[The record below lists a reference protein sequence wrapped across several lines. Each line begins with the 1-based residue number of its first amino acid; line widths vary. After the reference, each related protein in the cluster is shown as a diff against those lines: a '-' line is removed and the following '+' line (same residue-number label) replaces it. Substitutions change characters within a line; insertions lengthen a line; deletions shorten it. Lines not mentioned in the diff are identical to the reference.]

1 MKKVLLM
8 ASGLL
13 FLFLNVQAQQKSV
26 DKVIAVLGSD
36 VILLS
41 ELNQQYVMYLN
52 SGNPVDEKV
61 KCYILQ
67 QMLVQHLLKQQ
78 ADIDSVMVDDKS
90 VDDELDRRMRY
101 QIQRA
106 GGQDKLEEF
115 LNKSVLQYKDELRP
129 DVKDQLQAN
138 KMQGTITEKVSVTPA
153 EVQKYYESYK
163 KDSLPDIP
171 AEYEEG
177 EIALQPQLTKEEK
190 QRFYDKLDAI
200 RLRVK
205 SGEDFGFLAKTYSE
219 DPGSATEGGDL
230 GFFDRTQMAKEFTA
244 WAFKLKPGE
253 LSPVFETDFGFHILQ
268 VVERRGEQV
277 HARHILI
284 RPQTTPG
291 SLTRTKMHADSIY
304 TNILDKKLSFS
315 TAASLY
321 SADKD
326 SKYNG
331 GMVLFSGNSA
341 RTTFIPADKLDPK
354 VFLVLDTM
362 KVGEIS
368 KPVPYTA
375 TDGKEGYKIIL
386 LKSKTP
392 PHKGNLDQDY
402 TKFKEKA
409 QQQKQDRVMSEWFEK
424 RRKNTYIRIDEDYA
438 TCPEL
443 KIWTKPEADKGMPG
457 VTIDSKI
464 PDVSQPTK
472 TKKAKKVKPAKTIPP
487 ATTTVEPLT
496 PTVPPAAPGATGN

>member
-8 ASGLL
+8 AGGLL
-13 FLFLNVQAQQKSV
+13 FLFLSVQAQQRKSV

-52 SGNPVDEKV
+52 SGNPVDEKI
-61 KCYILQ
+61 KCVILQ

-78 ADIDSVMVDDKS
+78 AEIDSVMVDDKQ
-90 VDDELDRRMRY
+90 VDDELDKRMRY

-106 GGQDKLEEF
+106 GGQDRLEEF

-138 KMQGTITEKVSVTPA
+138 KMQGTITEKVSITPS
-153 EVQKYYESYK
+153 EVQKYYDSYK

-171 AEYEEG
+171 AEYEVG
-177 EIALQPQLTKEEK
+177 EIVLQPELTKTEK
-190 QRFYDKLDAI
+190 QRFFDKLDAI

-219 DPGSATEGGDL
+219 DPGSAPEGGDL
-230 GFFDRTQMAKEFTA
+230 GFFDRTMMAKEFTA
-244 WAFKLKPGE
+244 YAFKLKPGE
-253 LSPVFETDFGFHILQ
+253 ISPVFETDFGFHILQ
-268 VVERRGEQV
+268 VIERRGEQV
-277 HARHILI
+277 HARHILV
-284 RPQTTPG
+284 RPQSTPQ
-291 SLTRTKMHADSIY
+291 SLERAKLHADSIY
-304 TNILDKKLSFS
+304 TNIQTKKVSFS

-321 SADKD
+321 SADKE

-331 GMVLFSGNSA
+331 GMMLYADNVTQ

-354 VFLVLDTM
+354 VFLVVDTM

-368 KPVPYTA
+368 KPVPFTSQ
-375 TDGKEGYKIIL
+375 DGKEGYRIVM
-386 LKSKTP
+386 LKSKVP

-402 TKFKEKA
+402 SKFKEKA
-409 QQQKQDRVMSEWFEK
+409 QQQKSDRVLSEWFEK
-424 RRKNTYIRIDEDYA
+424 RRLNTYIRIDDDYKQ
-438 TCPEL
+438 CDEL
-443 KIWTKPEADKGMPG
+443 KIWTKPVAGTE
-457 VTIDSKI
+457 
-464 PDVSQPTK
+464 TK
-472 TKKAKKVKPAKTIPP
+472 
-487 ATTTVEPLT
+487 
-496 PTVPPAAPGATGN
+496 

>member
-1 MKKVLLM
+1 MKKILLV

-13 FLFLNVQAQQKSV
+13 FLFLNVQSQTKSV

-52 SGNPVDEKV
+52 SGNPSDEKV

-78 ADIDSVMVDDKS
+78 ANIDSVMVDDKQ
-90 VDDELDRRMRY
+90 VDDELDKRMRY

-115 LNKSVLQYKDELRP
+115 LSRSVLQYKDELRP

-138 KMQGTITEKVSVTPA
+138 KMQGTITEKVSITPV
-153 EVQKYYESYK
+153 EVKKYYDSYK

-171 AEYEEG
+171 AEYEVG
-177 EIALQPQLTKEEK
+177 EIVINPELTKSEK
-190 QRFYDKLDAI
+190 QRFFDKLDAI

-219 DPGSATEGGDL
+219 DPGSAPEGGDL
-230 GFFDRTQMAKEFTA
+230 GFFDRTMMAKEFTA
-244 WAFKLKPGE
+244 YAFKLKPGE

-284 RPQTTPG
+284 RPQTTPQ
-291 SLTRTKMHADSIY
+291 SLDRAKLHADSVY
-304 TNILDKKLSFS
+304 NNVLANKLSFS
-315 TAASLY
+315 AAASLY
-321 SADKD
+321 SSNKE

-331 GMVLFSGNSA
+331 GMLLFADNVTA

-354 VFLVLDTM
+354 VFLVVDTM
-362 KVGEIS
+362 KVGEVS
-368 KPVPYTA
+368 RPVPFTGA
-375 TDGKEGYKIIL
+375 DGKEGYKIIL
-386 LKSKTP
+386 LKSKIP
-392 PHKGNLDQDY
+392 PHKGNLEQDY
-402 TKFKEKA
+402 AKFKEKA
-409 QQQKQDRVMSEWFEK
+409 QQQKMDRVMSEWFEK
-424 RRKNTYIRIDEDYA
+424 RRKNTYIRIDPAYTSCD
-438 TCPEL
+438 EL
-443 KIWTKPEADKGMPG
+443 KIWTKPMPAE
-457 VTIDSKI
+457 
-464 PDVSQPTK
+464 TK
-472 TKKAKKVKPAKTIPP
+472 
-487 ATTTVEPLT
+487 
-496 PTVPPAAPGATGN
+496 

>member
-1 MKKVLLM
+1 MKKILLM

-13 FLFLNVQAQQKSV
+13 FLFLNVQSQTKSV

-78 ADIDSVMVDDKS
+78 ANIDSVMVDDKQ
-90 VDDELDRRMRY
+90 VDDELDKRMRY

-115 LNKSVLQYKDELRP
+115 LNRSVLQYKDELRP

-138 KMQGTITEKVSVTPA
+138 KMQGTITEKVSITPV
-153 EVQKYYESYK
+153 EVRKYYDSYK

-171 AEYEEG
+171 AEYEVG
-177 EIALQPQLTKEEK
+177 EIVINPELTKSEK
-190 QRFYDKLDAI
+190 QRFFDKLDAI

-219 DPGSATEGGDL
+219 DPGSAPEGGDL
-230 GFFDRTQMAKEFTA
+230 GFFDRTMMAKEFTA
-244 WAFKLKPGE
+244 YAFKLKPGE
-253 LSPVFETDFGFHILQ
+253 LSPVFETDFGFHVLQ

-284 RPQTTPG
+284 RPQTTPQ
-291 SLTRTKMHADSIY
+291 SLDRAKLHADSVYNNVIA
-304 TNILDKKLSFS
+304 NKLSFS
-315 TAASLY
+315 AAASLY
-321 SADKD
+321 SSNKE

-331 GMVLFSGNSA
+331 GMLLFADNVTA

-354 VFLVLDTM
+354 VFLVVDTM
-362 KVGEIS
+362 KIGEIS
-368 KPVPYTA
+368 RPVPFTA
-375 TDGKEGYKIIL
+375 ADGKEGYKIIL
-386 LKSKTP
+386 LKSKIA
-392 PHKGNLDQDY
+392 PHKGNLEQDY
-402 TKFKEKA
+402 AKFKEKA
-409 QQQKQDRVMSEWFEK
+409 QQQKMDRVMSEWFEK
-424 RRKNTYIRIDEDYA
+424 RRKSTYIRIDPDYS
-438 TCPEL
+438 TCDEL
-443 KIWTKPEADKGMPG
+443 KIWTKPLPEE
-457 VTIDSKI
+457 
-464 PDVSQPTK
+464 TK
-472 TKKAKKVKPAKTIPP
+472 
-487 ATTTVEPLT
+487 
-496 PTVPPAAPGATGN
+496 

>member
-8 ASGLL
+8 AGGLL
-13 FLFLNVQAQQKSV
+13 FLFLSVQAQQRKSV

-52 SGNPVDEKV
+52 SGNPVDEKI
-61 KCYILQ
+61 KCIILQ

-78 ADIDSVMVDDKS
+78 AEIDSVMVDDKQ
-90 VDDELDRRMRY
+90 VDDELDKRMRY

-138 KMQGTITEKVSVTPA
+138 KMQGTITEKVSITPS
-153 EVQKYYESYK
+153 EVQKYYDSYK

-171 AEYEEG
+171 AEYEVG
-177 EIALQPQLTKEEK
+177 EIVLQPELTKAEK
-190 QRFYDKLDAI
+190 QRFFDKLDAI

-205 SGEDFGFLAKTYSE
+205 SGEDFGFLSKTYSE
-219 DPGSATEGGDL
+219 DPGSAAEGGDL
-230 GFFDRTQMAKEFTA
+230 GFFSRGDMAKEFTA
-244 WAFKLKPGE
+244 YAFKLKAGE
-253 LSPVFETDFGFHILQ
+253 ISPVFETEFGFHILQ
-268 VVERRGEQV
+268 VIERRGEQV

-284 RPQTTPG
+284 RPQPTPQ
-291 SLTRTKMHADSIY
+291 SLDRAKLHADSIY
-304 TNILDKKLSFS
+304 NNILAKKVTFS

-321 SADKD
+321 SADKE

-331 GMVLFSGNSA
+331 GMMLFADNVTA

-354 VFLVLDTM
+354 VFLVVDTM

-368 KPVPYTA
+368 NPVPFTA
-375 TDGKEGYKIIL
+375 QDGKQGYRIVL
-386 LKSKTP
+386 LKSKIP

-402 TKFKEKA
+402 AKFKEKA
-409 QQQKQDRVMSEWFEK
+409 QQQKSDRVLSEWFEK
-424 RRKNTYIRIDEDYA
+424 RRLNTYIRIDDEFNQCD
-438 TCPEL
+438 EL
-443 KIWTKPEADKGMPG
+443 KIWTKPVKAAE
-457 VTIDSKI
+457 
-464 PDVSQPTK
+464 TK
-472 TKKAKKVKPAKTIPP
+472 
-487 ATTTVEPLT
+487 
-496 PTVPPAAPGATGN
+496 

>member
-8 ASGLL
+8 AGGLL
-13 FLFLNVQAQQKSV
+13 FLFMNVQAQKKSV

-61 KCYILQ
+61 KCMILQ

-78 ADIDSVMVDDKS
+78 ADIDSVMVDDKQ
-90 VDDELDRRMRY
+90 VDDELDRRMRA

-106 GGQDKLEEF
+106 GGQDRLEEF

-138 KMQGTITEKVSVTPA
+138 KMQGTITEKVSITPS
-153 EVQKYYESYK
+153 EVKKYYESYK
-163 KDSLPDIP
+163 KDSLPDIS
-171 AEYEEG
+171 AEYEVG
-177 EIALQPQLTKEEK
+177 EIAINPELTKAEK
-190 QRFYDKLDAI
+190 QRFFDKLDAI

-219 DPGSATEGGDL
+219 DPGSAGEGGDL

-244 WAFKLKPGE
+244 YAFKLKPGE

-284 RPQTTPG
+284 RPQTTPQ
-291 SLTRTKMHADSIY
+291 SMERAKLHADSVY
-304 TNILDKKLSFS
+304 TSIQTNKISFS
-315 TAASLY
+315 AAASLY
-321 SADKD
+321 SADKE

-331 GMVLFSGNSA
+331 GMILFSDNVNA

-354 VFLVLDTM
+354 TFLVVDTM
-362 KVGEIS
+362 KVGEVS
-368 KPVPYTA
+368 KPVAYTGR
-375 TDGKEGYKIIL
+375 DGKEGYKIVL
-386 LKSKTP
+386 LKSKIA
-392 PHKGNLDQDY
+392 PHKGNLEQDY
-402 TKFKEKA
+402 AKFKEKA
-409 QQQKQDRVMSEWFEK
+409 QEQKSNRVMSEWFEK
-424 RRKNTYIRIDEDYA
+424 RRENTYIRIDEEYQGCD
-438 TCPEL
+438 EL
-443 KIWTKPEADKGMPG
+443 KLWTKPLPE
-457 VTIDSKI
+457 
-464 PDVSQPTK
+464 
-472 TKKAKKVKPAKTIPP
+472 KAK
-487 ATTTVEPLT
+487 
-496 PTVPPAAPGATGN
+496 

>member
-1 MKKVLLM
+1 MKKVLLI

-13 FLFLNVQAQQKSV
+13 FLFITVKAQPQPQKKSV

-78 ADIDSVMVDDKS
+78 ADIDSVMVDDKQ
-90 VDDELDRRMRY
+90 VDDELDRRMRT

-115 LNKSVLQYKDELRP
+115 LNRSVLQYKDELRP
-129 DVKDQLQAN
+129 DIKDQLQAN
-138 KMQGTITEKVSVTPA
+138 KMQGTITEKVSITPS
-153 EVQKYYESYK
+153 EVQKYFDSYK
-163 KDSLPDIP
+163 KDSLPDIS
-171 AEYEEG
+171 AEYEVG
-177 EIALQPQLTKEEK
+177 EILIQPELTKVEK

-219 DPGSATEGGDL
+219 DPGSAPEGGDL
-230 GFFDRTQMAKEFTA
+230 GFFDRTQMVKEFTA
-244 WAFKLKPGE
+244 NAFKLKPGE
-253 LSPVFETDFGFHILQ
+253 ISPVFETEIGFHFLQ
-268 VVERRGEQV
+268 VIERRGEQV

-284 RPQTTPG
+284 RPQSNPQ
-291 SLTRTKMHADSIY
+291 SLERAKLHADSVY
-304 TNILDKKLSFS
+304 NNILAKKVSFS
-315 TAASLY
+315 SAASLY
-321 SADKD
+321 SADKE

-331 GMVLFSGNSA
+331 GMILYADNVTA

-354 VFLVLDTM
+354 VFLIVDTM
-362 KVGEIS
+362 KVGEVS
-368 KPVPYTA
+368 KPVPFTGA
-375 TDGKEGYKIIL
+375 DGKEGYKIVL
-386 LKSKTP
+386 LKNKIP

-402 TKFKEKA
+402 AKFKEKA
-409 QQQKQDRVMSEWFEK
+409 QQQKSDRVMSEWFEK
-424 RRKNTYIRIDEDYA
+424 RRKNTYIRIDDDYMS
-438 TCPEL
+438 CDEL
-443 KIWTKPEADKGMPG
+443 KIWTKPMATE
-457 VTIDSKI
+457 
-464 PDVSQPTK
+464 TK
-472 TKKAKKVKPAKTIPP
+472 
-487 ATTTVEPLT
+487 
-496 PTVPPAAPGATGN
+496 

>member
-1 MKKVLLM
+1 MKKILLI

-13 FLFLNVQAQQKSV
+13 FLFLNVQSQTKSV

-52 SGNPVDEKV
+52 SGNAVDEKV

-78 ADIDSVMVDDKS
+78 ANIDSVMVDDKQ
-90 VDDELDRRMRY
+90 VDDELDKRMRY

-115 LNKSVLQYKDELRP
+115 LNRSVLQYKDELRP

-138 KMQGTITEKVSVTPA
+138 KMQGTITEKVSITPV
-153 EVQKYYESYK
+153 EVRKYYDSYK

-171 AEYEEG
+171 AEYEVG
-177 EIALQPQLTKEEK
+177 EIVINPELTKSEK
-190 QRFYDKLDAI
+190 QRFFDKLDAI

-219 DPGSATEGGDL
+219 DPGSAPEGGDL
-230 GFFDRTQMAKEFTA
+230 GFFDRTMMAKEFTA
-244 WAFKLKPGE
+244 YAFKLKPGE
-253 LSPVFETDFGFHILQ
+253 ISPVFETDFGFHVLQ

-284 RPQTTPG
+284 RPQTTPQ
-291 SLTRTKMHADSIY
+291 SLDRAKLHADSVYNNVIA
-304 TNILDKKLSFS
+304 NKLSFS
-315 TAASLY
+315 AAASLY
-321 SADKD
+321 SSNKE

-331 GMVLFSGNSA
+331 GMLLFADNVTA

-354 VFLVLDTM
+354 VFLVVDTM

-368 KPVPYTA
+368 RPVPFTA
-375 TDGKEGYKIIL
+375 ADGKEGYKIIL
-386 LKSKTP
+386 LKSKIA
-392 PHKGNLDQDY
+392 PHKGNLEQDY
-402 TKFKEKA
+402 AKFKEKA
-409 QQQKQDRVMSEWFEK
+409 QQQKMDRVMSEWFEK
-424 RRKNTYIRIDEDYA
+424 RRKSTYIRIDPDYS
-438 TCPEL
+438 TCDEL
-443 KIWTKPEADKGMPG
+443 KIWTKPLPAE
-457 VTIDSKI
+457 
-464 PDVSQPTK
+464 TK
-472 TKKAKKVKPAKTIPP
+472 
-487 ATTTVEPLT
+487 
-496 PTVPPAAPGATGN
+496 